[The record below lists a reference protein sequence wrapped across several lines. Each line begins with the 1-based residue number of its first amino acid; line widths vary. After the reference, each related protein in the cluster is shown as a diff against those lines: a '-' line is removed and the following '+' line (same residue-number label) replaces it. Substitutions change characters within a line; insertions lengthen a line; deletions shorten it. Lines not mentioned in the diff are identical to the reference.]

1 MHPSEEPIDGRERG
15 QRGLVA
21 LGGSAASAINHL
33 VEALAEFDVDVDRL
47 RRAAET
53 PVEDEVRSIRLKVK
67 AASGG
72 PCWFPSWGRLKR
84 YSPSDG
90 VQPSVISC
98 QDLFW
103 RSAKFAR
110 STRGVVMSTAGSIVT
125 VVGEGGCP
133 RRRWTK

>member
-1 MHPSEEPIDGRERG
+1 MHPSEEPLDVRERG

-33 VEALAEFDVDVDRL
+33 VEALAEFEVDVDRL
-47 RRAAET
+47 RRVSET

-67 AASGG
+67 AASGQ
-72 PCWFPSWGRLKR
+72 PCWFPLWGRLKR

-90 VQPSVISC
+90 IQPPFISC

-103 RSAKFAR
+103 RSAK
-110 STRGVVMSTAGSIVT
+110 
-125 VVGEGGCP
+125 
-133 RRRWTK
+133 RRTMKAMAAAEFCCDIRVKKNGA